1 MNRIVTGVAA
11 AALAAGLIGVAAGT
25 AQAQY
30 MPRAGHAAQV
40 VQPATRDMAVNRDC
54 SSHPYLA
61 ADGVRIRATP
71 GGTILALAYTSDDYQ
86 LFFPAYGNTWYMS
99 DMTRHVTGYIA
110 AQFVDWSITPTC
122 PA

>member
-11 AALAAGLIGVAAGT
+11 AALAAGLIGAAAGT
-25 AQAQY
+25 AQAQQ
-30 MPRAGHAAQV
+30 MHRPRHA
-40 VQPATRDMAVNRDC
+40 VQAVHPATRDMALSGDG

-61 ADGVRIRATP
+61 AEGVRIRATP
-71 GGTILALAYTSDDYQ
+71 GGTILALAYTSDQYQ
-86 LFFPAYGNTWYMS
+86 LFYPAYGNTWYMS